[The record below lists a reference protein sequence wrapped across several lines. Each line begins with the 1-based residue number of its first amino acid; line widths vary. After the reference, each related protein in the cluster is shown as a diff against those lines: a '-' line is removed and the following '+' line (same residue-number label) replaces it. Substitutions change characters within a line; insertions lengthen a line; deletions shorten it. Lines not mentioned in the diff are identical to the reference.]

1 MTEEGR
7 SYLVMEYVDGHWID
21 QYCDSYRLDIPSR
34 LKLFQQVCE
43 AVHFAHQHAV
53 IHGDLKPSN
62 ILVTGDGILK
72 LTDFGIADT
81 LYPMCDDAENTGIDA
96 TGHLTRT
103 SEIVL
108 TPEYASPEQV
118 EGESVTTATDIYVL
132 GIVLYLLLTGRLPYH
147 VETGSTSEILQAICE
162 QVPEKPSQSV
172 VRLTGRWLNSSGD
185 TTTMAVPLLSS
196 KQSTETA
203 AHSML
208 TPQLL
213 TLGEIAMARGTT
225 PKQLTRILA
234 GDLDAIVLMALH
246 KEPARR
252 YASAA
257 QFADDVHCYLEGLPV
272 APTQTHRLYC
282 TAEIGPALSGDC
294 RHCIG
299 PGPDNYGRHRRHGDS
314 GWSQSVAT
322 VIVPKIPSAKPTR
335 QSISSLLASAR
346 SGSLTSQSS
355 SH

>member
-7 SYLVMEYVDGHWID
+7 SYLVMEYVDGHGID
-21 QYCDSYRLDIPSR
+21 QYCDSHRLDIPSR

-62 ILVTGDGILK
+62 ILVTGDGIPE
-72 LTDFGIADT
+72 LTDFGFADT
-81 LYPMCDDAENTGIDA
+81 LYPTCDDDENAGIDA

-103 SEIVL
+103 SEILL

-118 EGESVTTATDIYVL
+118 EGESVTTASDIYAL

-162 QVPEKPSQSV
+162 QVPEKPSRSV

-185 TTTMAVPLLSS
+185 TTTMAVPLLPS

-203 AHSML
+203 AHSMS
-208 TPQLL
+208 TPQLP
-213 TLGEIAMARGTT
+213 TLGEIAAARGTT

-234 GDLDAIVLMALH
+234 GDLDAIVLMAFH

-257 QFADDVHCYLEGLPV
+257 QFADDVHCYLDGLPV
-272 APTQTHRLYC
+272 RATQTHWSIARL
-282 TAEIGPALSGDC
+282 S
-294 RHCIG
+294 
-299 PGPDNYGRHRRHGDS
+299 
-314 GWSQSVAT
+314 WS
-322 VIVPKIPSAKPTR
+322 SAIR
-335 QSISSLLASAR
+335 
-346 SGSLTSQSS
+346 
-355 SH
+355 